1 MNQTAVLIV
10 DDHPAMRQGLA
21 NLIEKSSGLTV
32 CGEAGNRRE
41 TIAELQRRRPD
52 FVLLDIALG
61 EGASSGLDLIPE
73 IRAHAGPV
81 PILIYSMH
89 DEMLYAERAL
99 RMGARG
105 YLMKRESVRLIPV
118 AIRRILDGDIY
129 LGDAMIQRMLARRAG
144 PAPGSPAANPNPPE
158 RLSAREFEVFRLV
171 GKGLRPRD
179 IAEAL
184 FLSVKTVETH
194 RMNIRK
200 KLGLSDAAAVARF
213 AVQWFH
219 RAE

>member
-1 MNQTAVLIV
+1 MIQQAVLIV

-21 NLIEKSSGLTV
+21 TLIEKTAGLTV
-32 CGEAGNRRE
+32 CGEAGSRRE
-41 TIAELQRRRPD
+41 TLAELQRRRPD

-61 EGASSGLDLIPE
+61 ESESSGLDLISE
-73 IRAHAGPV
+73 IHAHAGPV
-81 PILIYSMH
+81 PILVYSMH

-105 YLMKRESVRLIPV
+105 YLMKRESVRQIAV
-118 AIRRILDGDIY
+118 AVRRILDGGIY
-129 LGDAMIQRMLARRAG
+129 LSEAMNQRMLARQVGSALGEPAAG
-144 PAPGSPAANPNPPE
+144 PHPPE

-171 GKGLRPRD
+171 GNGLRPRE
-179 IAEAL
+179 IADAL

-200 KLGLSDAAAVARF
+200 KLGLADASALARF

-219 RAE
+219 RNE